1 MYVREILSVEAVLRS
16 LENHPDLEIRESPHL
31 HWKAAELALGEVCFL
46 ETSLVQNTD
55 SVWCGNRSIVY
66 AGELDGTVAW
76 MLACF
81 LDEHPECRSQRD
93 KNTHG
98 KRIWWGCSHDPASSV
113 LVMALCADGK
123 FPDKWRPIRE

>member
-31 HWKAAELALGEVCFL
+31 HWKAAETVFGESGFL
-46 ETSLVQNTD
+46 ENA
-55 SVWCGNRSIVY
+55 VWHGNRSIVY

-81 LDEHPECRSQRD
+81 LDEHPECRFQRA

-123 FPDKWRPIRE
+123 FPDEWRPIRE